1 MFTSQ
6 LGTDTL
12 SDDTACALLVQFTS
26 KFRDHLEGVV
36 SESNG
41 KVVGFK
47 SIICYR
53 TGLNVSLTDADET
66 IASTLNDV
74 FSMYRQSHLVRLQH
88 KPLNDYVLRLALELC
103 RDIGKP
109 GERFKSKTAS
119 GYLRLSS
126 QFNSILVSGITT

>member
-1 MFTSQ
+1 LFTSQ

-12 SDDTACALLVQFTS
+12 SDDAARALLVQFTS
-26 KFRDHLEGVV
+26 KFRDHLKEVV
-36 SESNG
+36 SESTG

-53 TGLNVSLTDADET
+53 TGLNISLTDTDET

-74 FSMYRQSHLVRLQH
+74 FSMFRQSHLVRLQH

-109 GERFKSKTAS
+109 SERFKSKAAS
-119 GYLRLSS
+119 GYLRLSL